1 MIVHIQGNMKQFLT
15 YLIYNPIK
23 ACLNHIMKTDFVVIS
38 LDWSTVSSFN
48 LIIKDIVQ
56 FDD

>member
-23 ACLNHIMKTDFVVIS
+23 ACLNHIMKADFVVIS

-48 LIIKDIVQ
+48 LTVNEIM
-56 FDD
+56 